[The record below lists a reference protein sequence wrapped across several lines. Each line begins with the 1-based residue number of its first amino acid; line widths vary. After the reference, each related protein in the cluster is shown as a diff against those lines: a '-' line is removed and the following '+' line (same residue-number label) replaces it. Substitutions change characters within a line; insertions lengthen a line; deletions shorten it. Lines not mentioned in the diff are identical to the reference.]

1 VAIELETKV
10 SKINKVLTSFS
21 KTEILMTLKANAKA
35 IKNKKYF
42 KNLIKFFLGMD
53 ILSFSIKNLSNIT

>member
-1 VAIELETKV
+1 MAIELATKV

-42 KNLIKFFLGMD
+42 KNFIKFFFGD
-53 ILSFSIKNLSNIT
+53 GHIKL